1 MTPSLLAATLIAV
14 AFITVVS
21 RILGGRPKNRR
32 QQEEASRPFTEEA
45 SRPLTLVEAREHLAR
60 KDAEEARKYLEHKNT
75 LKKVHEYLRME
86 AAESAP
92 SLLEAR
98 MVGLIVVFF
107 LVFTFLFAMWTI
119 FT

>member
-1 MTPSLLAATLIAV
+1 MTPSLLAATLITV
-14 AFITVVS
+14 GLITVVS
-21 RILGGRPKNRR
+21 RILRRPKNRR
-32 QQEEASRPFTEEA
+32 QQEEASRPFIEEA
-45 SRPLTLVEAREHLAR
+45 SSPMTLVEAREHLAR
-60 KDAEEARKYLEHKNT
+60 KDAEEARKYLEHMAT
-75 LKKVHEYLRME
+75 LKSVHEQLRME
-86 AAESAP
+86 AREQAP

>member
-1 MTPSLLAATLIAV
+1 MTPSLLAATLIMAGL
-14 AFITVVS
+14 ITLVF
-21 RILGGRPKNRR
+21 RILGRRPKNRR

-45 SRPLTLVEAREHLAR
+45 SRPLTLVEAREYLAG
-60 KDAEEARKYLEHKNT
+60 KDAEEARKYLEHMAT
-75 LKKVHEYLRME
+75 LKSVHEHLSRE
-86 AAESAP
+86 AREQAP